1 MQQRAHKTARQIP
14 WPPHSSHKKVQLL
27 HTSGFKA
34 ADLRVRACRVQR
46 ASSVQGPATDLPPT
60 ALHRLRFHKNN
71 GKKVKN
77 LDGTYAATWEEHDHK
92 KRPCDFDED
101 DSDNAPR
108 SANA

>member
-1 MQQRAHKTARQIP
+1 MSRPA
-14 WPPHSSHKKVQLL
+14 
-27 HTSGFKA
+27 
-34 ADLRVRACRVQR
+34 RVQR
-46 ASSVQGPATDLPPT
+46 PGPCHRPATDRAAPAPV
-60 ALHRLRFHKNN
+60 FHKNN